1 MHKTSIELILALLA
15 VPLVAQQP
23 GTPPRIQTAFDA
35 MMQQGGIFDI
45 HTMEELDRNRHD
57 QLEKRSEATLSRLD
71 LNAPGKARN
80 QFNKGLQFLARNDYQ
95 NAIANLSQAVAIY
108 PGFVAA
114 HNALGCAY
122 FNRKQNDQARAEF
135 TRAIELDDHLSFS
148 YVNLGRAELAL
159 GQVPA
164 AQAALEKAS
173 AIAPLDANL
182 AVVLAYIQF
191 LNHDYPGAI
200 RTAQQAHR
208 RSHPDTAL
216 VHYFSAAAWQAQSN
230 LDETQNELL
239 TFLTEDPKSPFA
251 PQAQQ
256 IIQQIRS
263 GPATSVAASEGP
275 PVSFDT
281 TTSAT
286 ASLHGQKVL
295 QDLRE
300 KQQVA
305 EAEAEG
311 SNPAATNS
319 GGSPMAEPRSPDLSG
334 GDANRRNSSWTFRS
348 VAEEVVVFFTATD
361 HGKSVT
367 NLARDEV
374 NLLDD
379 QKPPAAVL
387 GFHSESGLP
396 LRLGLLIDTSVSV
409 TDRFSFEQKAATNFL
424 QQVLVGKN
432 DRAFVAGFSNSVVLV
447 QGFTADLNQLS
458 HGIHQLVPVGGT
470 SVWDA
475 VSFAADKLAEAKEA
489 QPVAKVLVVISDGDD
504 NSSSVTLKQAIER
517 AEKDEVIVYT
527 VSTREVDAGNDNDL
541 TGNHAMKVLAELTGG
556 AAFFPGSADHLNH
569 SLAELQQ
576 VIRSRYLIAYKPAQ
590 FRHDGRYRT
599 VAITAKKSGR
609 KLKVSSRKGYYA
621 DAPAPGSARF

>member
-1 MHKTSIELILALLA
+1 MHKTSIELVLALLA
-15 VPLVAQQP
+15 VPLVAQQL

-35 MMQQGGIFDI
+35 MMQQGGILDI

-71 LNAPGKARN
+71 LKAPGKARN

-95 NAIANLSQAVAIY
+95 NAITSLSQAIAIY
-108 PGFVAA
+108 PEFVAA

-135 TRAIELDDHLSFS
+135 TRAIELDDHLSSS

-159 GQVPA
+159 GQIPA

-182 AVVLAYIQF
+182 LVVLAYVQF

-200 RTAQQAHR
+200 RTARQAHG

-216 VHYFSAAAWQAQSN
+216 VHYFSAAAWQAQDN
-230 LDETQNELL
+230 LDETQNELQ

-263 GPATSVAASEGP
+263 RPATLVAANEGP
-275 PVSFDT
+275 TVSFDT

-286 ASLHGQKVL
+286 ASLRGQKVL

-311 SNPAATNS
+311 SNPAATDS
-319 GGSPMAEPRSPDLSG
+319 GGSPVAEPRGPDLSS
-334 GDANRRNSSWTFRS
+334 GDAHPRNSSWTFRS

-409 TDRFSFEQKAATNFL
+409 TDRFSFEQTAATNFL
-424 QQVLVGKN
+424 KQVLVGKN
-432 DRAFVAGFSNSVVLV
+432 DLAFVAGFSNSVVLV
-447 QGFTADLNQLS
+447 QDFTADLNQLS
-458 HGIHQLVPVGGT
+458 HGVHQLVPVGGT

-489 QPVAKVLVVISDGDD
+489 EPVARVLVVISDGDD
-504 NSSSVTLKQAIER
+504 NSSSVTLKQAVER
-517 AEKDEVIVYT
+517 AEKDDVIVYT
-527 VSTREVDAGNDNDL
+527 VSTRNEHPGDDHDL

-556 AAFFPGSADHLNH
+556 AAFYPGSADHLNH

-590 FRHDGRYRT
+590 FRNDGRYRT

-621 DAPAPGSARF
+621 DATAPGSAHF